1 MGIAMMSEEQVGSV
15 GVESAPRVTSTPAV
29 RRPARRARR
38 NHDREVITPEMLRAP
53 IVTVF
58 RTPDG
63 EVRHGRCHQTLEYH
77 GRRAELE
84 LDFYCLRCTEH
95 VTLPELVFPRIP
107 VRLLVEEA

>member
-1 MGIAMMSEEQVGSV
+1 MAIT
-15 GVESAPRVTSTPAV
+15 VETGAAV
-29 RRPARRARR
+29 RRPARSSRR
-38 NHDREVITPEMLRAP
+38 GGEREVITEAMLNAP

-63 EVRHGRCHQTLEYH
+63 QVHHGRCHQTLEYH
-77 GRRAELE
+77 GRRAALE

-107 VRLLVEEA
+107 VRMPMAEA